1 MKVQATP
8 SLKGRAL
15 RWLSMREYTRAE
27 LGQRLAPFE
36 EAPGQVQ
43 AILDELEKKG
53 LLSDSRAAQSL
64 VYRRQA
70 RLGATRIRQ
79 ELRNKGVPAELV
91 AEQVDAL
98 RSTERERAQA
108 VWAQK
113 FGAPATDRNGQ
124 MRQMRFLAARGF
136 AGDAIR
142 AVVPAATGVGPDDSQ
157 DSPGFDG

>member
-1 MKVQATP
+1 MKTAAVP

-27 LGQRLAPFE
+27 LGQRMAPFE

-43 AILDELEKKG
+43 TILDELEKKG
-53 LLSDSRAAQSL
+53 LLSDARAAQSL

-79 ELRNKGVPAELV
+79 ELRSKGVPAELV
-91 AEQVDAL
+91 AEQVAEL
-98 RSTERERAQA
+98 RSTERQRAQA

-124 MRQMRFLAARGF
+124 LRQMRFLAARGF
-136 AGDAIR
+136 AGEVIR
-142 AVVPAATGVGPDDSQ
+142 AVVPAAIGGRGDDDQ
-157 DSPGFDG
+157 DSLELDD